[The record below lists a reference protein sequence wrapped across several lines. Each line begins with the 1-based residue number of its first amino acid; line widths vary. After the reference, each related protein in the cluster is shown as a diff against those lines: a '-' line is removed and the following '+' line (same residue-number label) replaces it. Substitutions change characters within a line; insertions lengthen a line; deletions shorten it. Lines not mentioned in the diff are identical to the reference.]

1 MDTFHIK
8 LDMDKSRPIINEP
21 VSVRQGDSDVT
32 TIIAEIYDHGEP
44 AGGLD
49 KGIAFRY
56 IRPNGSKYIETKGIT
71 LNGNTITFTTTGK
84 LNREPGMIKIAH
96 FTIGGDSTQDFVID
110 VRPGVFLTDDDYIKA
125 VSDFKY
131 KIRGDLNSNP
141 NFILR
146 TMLSG
151 YIYYPEEPITDWY
164 FGGNGY
170 LLKDDEIS
178 QPFYNDYSK
187 TPLFLQSHPDDAF
200 AVVMYCFKCNPN
212 SRKIVINNF
221 NFAPIKTWIYNLVG
235 TWPAGRLVF
244 IANGTM
250 NMQNMYNHHSAVKVP
265 ADKTRVVQISNT
277 INDAGFE
284 VLKKDTNQQV
294 TDFAIDLTKVNPLT
308 EDGYLILI
316 TSIAQN
322 GNHEFSD
329 DYFPRNDS
337 DNRYWHS
344 RTDAEP
350 PATPQS
356 PFAPNIQN
364 ENLSPIPLSM
374 TCTQYYLPD

>member
-110 VRPGVFLTDDDYIKA
+110 VRPGVFLTDDDYIKV
-125 VSDFKY
+125 VSSFKD
-131 KIRGDLNSNP
+131 KIRGDLSSNP

-146 TMLSG
+146 TQLAG
-151 YIYYPEEPITDWY
+151 YFGYPADAVPKWY
-164 FGGNGY
+164 FGSNNADI
-170 LLKDDEIS
+170 LKDDEIP
-178 QPFYNDYSK
+178 QLFYRDYSK
-187 TPLFLQSHPDDAF
+187 TPLFLGPNHDNGF
-200 AVVMYCFKCNPN
+200 AVVMYCFKCNPS

-221 NFAPIKTWIYNLVG
+221 NFAPIKTWGYNLVG

-244 IANGTM
+244 IANGVM
-250 NMQNMYNHHSAVKVP
+250 NIQNMYNQPRPIISG
-265 ADKTRVVQISNT
+265 DKIRVVQISNT

-350 PATPQS
+350 PATPQP

-364 ENLSPIPLSM
+364 ANLSPIPLSM